1 MKNGNLNII
10 KTIFFLSG
18 FAALIYQIAWQR
30 LLFTAFGVDLES
42 ITIIIAVFMAGL
54 GIGAYCGGRIADK
67 YPQKIVLIFAL
78 AELGIGAFGFASP
91 TLIELVKNIFLY
103 SNISTIALANFLLL
117 LFPTFLMGSTLPLL
131 TQHLNRYV
139 DNIGNNIGWLYFVNT
154 LGASSACI
162 MTGFFLFSYFDLEQ
176 VIYIAGAINSFIAFV
191 IFLLY
196 RNTGNDIALEEESYQ
211 MTKQAEVINSTHH
224 IIQKAVILSFV
235 GGFLSLSL
243 EVIWIRLFSF
253 YSASIP
259 QAFSIILALFLLGIA
274 FGSYIGK
281 KVCQMGQ
288 ASIDYIGKVF
298 VVAAFFD
305 LFILVLISH
314 ASNRAIFILGVFII
328 ALLRGIVF
336 PIVHHLG
343 SENKKTGAA
352 ISNVYFANV
361 LGCTLAPIFIGFYL
375 LDLLNT
381 QQTYFVIIL
390 CTFVIAYFCLAH
402 KTLKRVSL
410 SVALFSAL
418 CIFLPD
424 NIIRVLSE
432 KDNLLTERIIENKHG
447 LIQVYANK
455 DNEHIV
461 YGSNVYDGMLNID
474 IDHNTNGIHRA
485 YLLSA
490 IAPEAKKVLVVGLST
505 GSWVSVL
512 ASMPHLESIT
522 VVELN
527 PAYPLLANS
536 YPEMAKILKDRRIN
550 IVTDDGRRWLTKN
563 KDEKFDFILM
573 NTTFHWRSYATNLLS
588 QDFLELTKQHL
599 NNNGFVYFNTTGSLD
614 ALFTTQQVY
623 PYTYKYVNM
632 ALGSLKPVTN
642 LTEEQVSDA
651 LTKLTWQD
659 GKKVFT
665 SAEKVELGTKIIL
678 NDHIIPYKDI
688 DFSSIKRPLEV
699 ITDRNMITEYKYGIL
714 SLKH

>member
-1 MKNGNLNII
+1 MENRKLNII

-54 GIGAYCGGRIADK
+54 GMGAYCGGRIADK

-78 AELGIGAFGFASP
+78 VELGIGIFGFASP
-91 TLIELVKNIFLY
+91 TLIELIKNLFLY
-103 SNISTIALANFLLL
+103 SNISTIAFANFLLL

-131 TQHLNRYV
+131 TQHLNRYI

-154 LGASSACI
+154 LGASTACI
-162 MTGFFLFSYFDLEQ
+162 MTGFFLFNYFELEQ
-176 VIYIAGAINSFIAFV
+176 VIYIAGIANCFIAFV
-191 IFLLY
+191 VFILY
-196 RNTGNDIALEEESYQ
+196 HNTSNEVNFANNKSDKQEISKKSYH
-211 MTKQAEVINSTHH
+211 N
-224 IIQKAVILSFV
+224 IIRKAVVLSFA

-253 YSASIP
+253 YSSSMP

-274 FGSYIGK
+274 FGSLIGK
-281 KVCQMGQ
+281 KVCQSGR
-288 ASIDYIGKVF
+288 ASIDYIGRILMI
-298 VVAAFFD
+298 AACFD
-305 LFILVLISH
+305 FI
-314 ASNRAIFILGVFII
+314 AIAAIIYAPTVITFIFTVIVM
-328 ALLRGIVF
+328 ALLRGIIF

-375 LDLLNT
+375 LDFFST
-381 QQTYFVIIL
+381 QQTYFIVIL
-390 CTFVIAYFCLAH
+390 LTFVIAYFCV
-402 KTLKRVSL
+402 KQSVLKIFSL
-410 SVALFSAL
+410 IIAFAAILL
-418 CIFLPD
+418 TFLPEK
-424 NIIRVLSE
+424 IVHALSQKE
-432 KDNLLTERIIENKHG
+432 DLLIENIIENKHG
-447 LIQVYANK
+447 FIQVYANK
-455 DNEHIV
+455 ENEHLV
-461 YGSNVYDGMLNID
+461 FGSNVYDGMLNID
-474 IDHNTNGIHRA
+474 IDHNSNGIHRA

-490 IAPEAKKVLVVGLST
+490 IAPQAKNVLVIGLST

-512 ASMPHLESIT
+512 AAMPHLESIT

-527 PAYPLLANS
+527 PAYTELANS
-536 YPEMAKILKDRRIN
+536 YIEMSKILKDKRIN

-563 KDEKFDFILM
+563 KDAKFDFILM

-588 QDFLELTKQHL
+588 QDFLELTKRHL
-599 NNNGFVYFNTTGSLD
+599 NEDGFVYFNTTGSSD
-614 ALFTTQQVY
+614 TLFTTQQVY
-623 PYTYKYVNM
+623 PYTYKYSNM
-632 ALGSLKPVTN
+632 ALGALKPITN
-642 LTEEQVSDA
+642 LTEQQVSNA
-651 LTKLTWQD
+651 LMQLVWQD
-659 GKKVFT
+659 GKKVFIT
-665 SAEKVELGTKIIL
+665 PGQIELGTKIIL
-678 NDHIIPYKDI
+678 NDQIIPYENI

-714 SLKH
+714 SLTH